1 MKKIG
6 VFIPHPRVAAWRFS
20 LRQARR
26 LESLI
31 PGSSIAV
38 CGTAGEFERILPE
51 IDIALVWYFKE
62 EWFAPAKRLEW
73 LVTPAA
79 GSEFLRAAPPSG
91 LEVHHCRFHGRIMA
105 QTVVGMILARCR
117 GIMRARELQ
126 AREQW
131 PQAEL
136 EPLLT
141 TLYGARVTILGF
153 GSIGWWIARLLK
165 PLGARITGVKR
176 TLIPPPDF
184 LDDNDAIITMDDLDP
199 ALPET
204 DHLVMVLPGDTGTDN
219 IMDAR
224 RLGLLP
230 RHAALYNVGRG
241 NSVDEGALVSAL
253 QSGAL
258 SAAFLDVF
266 REEPLPMDSP
276 LRICPH
282 CYLMPHVSALAPEYL
297 DLFVEEAAAE
307 FKKRYEGG

>member
-6 VFIPHPRVAAWRFS
+6 VFIPHPRVAAWSFS
-20 LRQARR
+20 PRQGR
-26 LESLI
+26 LLDKLI
-31 PGSSIAV
+31 PGNSIVV
-38 CGTAGEFERILPE
+38 CRTQAEFERILPKIE
-51 IDIALVWYFKE
+51 VALVWYFKE
-62 EWFAPAKRLEW
+62 EWFARATRLEW

-79 GSEFLRAAPPSG
+79 GSEFLRVKPPLG
-91 LEVHHCRFHGRIMA
+91 LEVHNCRFHGRIMA

-117 GIMRARELQ
+117 GIMRAHELQ
-126 AREQW
+126 ADLQW
-131 PQAEL
+131 PQAAL

-141 TLYGARVTILGF
+141 TLYGAHVTILGF
-153 GSIGWWIARLLK
+153 GAIGRWIARLLG

-176 TLIPPPDF
+176 TLIPLPDF
-184 LDDNDAIITMDDLDP
+184 MGANDEIISMDALDGV
-199 ALPET
+199 LPET

-230 RHAALYNVGRG
+230 PRAALYNVGRG

-253 QSGAL
+253 RSGAL

-266 REEPLPMDSP
+266 REEPLTIDSP
-276 LRICPH
+276 LRTCPH

-297 DLFVEEAAAE
+297 DLFVEEVAEE
-307 FKKRYEGG
+307 FKKRYGG